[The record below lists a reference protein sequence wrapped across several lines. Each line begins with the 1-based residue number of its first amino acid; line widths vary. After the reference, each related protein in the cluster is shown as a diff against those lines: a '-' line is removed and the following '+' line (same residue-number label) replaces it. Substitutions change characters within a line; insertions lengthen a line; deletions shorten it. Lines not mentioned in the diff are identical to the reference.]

1 MASKVQLGVLKKK
14 KNKPTNRKETAKWV
28 QKVANYLKSDSYLF
42 GPLLDSPLSTTAT
55 VIDSSSPPKVSFPDG
70 IEYMARGRKNN
81 NKGLGKKVVQYLKSD
96 SYLYGPLLSS
106 RPTIPGYVRRSKKL
120 TMEMLM
126 TKKVTRKD
134 KQSTVEKSNVTVE
147 QEEEFCDVVVLPPT
161 TPDRNRSSGQQQQR
175 SARRRQEVS
184 SHVVPRRSF
193 RSSSSSAVSVAR
205 KSLPST
211 RMKTLLIDH

>member
-1 MASKVQLGVLKKK
+1 MASKVQLGVLKNKN
-14 KNKPTNRKETAKWV
+14 NKPTNRKDAAKCV
-28 QKVANYLKSDSYLF
+28 RQVANYLKSDSYLY
-42 GPLLDSPLSTTAT
+42 GPLLNPPLATTRAT
-55 VIDSSSPPKVSFPDG
+55 GDDFPPPKVSFPEG

-81 NKGLGKKVVQYLKSD
+81 NKGLGKKIVQYLKSD
-96 SYLYGPLLSS
+96 SYLYGPFLSS
-106 RPTIPGYVRRSKKL
+106 RSTIPGYVRRSKKL

-126 TKKVTRKD
+126 TRKVTRKD

-193 RSSSSSAVSVAR
+193 RSSSSSAVSGQLHERVYLAR
-205 KSLPST
+205 E
-211 RMKTLLIDH
+211 